1 MNPAP
6 AFRRNPSVMGVA
18 RGALTAALV
27 AACALGLS
35 SAAAAGPPPNFIE
48 TTVATG
54 LTRPTA
60 MFWDNSARLWITEQ
74 GGTLRVI
81 HKGELLPTPFVS
93 LTVDATTERGLLGIA
108 FDPSFGQNHYVYVY
122 YTVPGTPAH
131 NRVSRFT
138 ANGEVAVPGSEQVI
152 FDLEPLG
159 TAVTH
164 NGGAIHFGRDGK
176 LYIAVGDNEQHALA
190 RLLTSEFGKI
200 LRINPDGTI
209 PTDNPFYAQA
219 TGNNRAIW
227 ALGFRNPYTFAFQP
241 GSSRMFINDVGAHKW
256 EEINDG
262 IAGSNYGWPDSEG
275 YTTNPAFRSPI
286 YAYAHGLNDTPP
298 CAIVGGTFYNPKN
311 ASFPAQYVGG
321 YFFSDF
327 CAGWIK
333 ILDPRNG
340 NAISDFATTPSNVV
354 DLQVG
359 PDGSLYYLAR
369 NSRIVRRISYL
380 GQPTLAQSQPT
391 TGIASGGA
399 SVKLR
404 GTYLAG
410 ATSVTFNGKPAPF
423 TVVLDTWVRTSVPPG
438 ATTGKIAVTTP
449 AGTAMT
455 PNDFTVTQT
464 VTGFSPPNGPAGTP
478 VTISGQGFASVTAV
492 TFNGRPASYSVVSPI
507 EIDATVPAGATTG
520 KILVRT
526 TVGRTPSEA
535 SFVVP

>member
-1 MNPAP
+1 M
-6 AFRRNPSVMGVA
+6 SVA
-18 RGALTAALV
+18 RGAVTAALV
-27 AACALGLS
+27 AACALALS
-35 SAAAAGPPPNFIE
+35 SAAGAGPPPNFIE

-93 LTVDATTERGLLGIA
+93 LTVDSTKERGLLGVA
-108 FDPSFGQNHYVYVY
+108 FDPNFGQNHFVYVH

-138 ANGEVAVPGSEQVI
+138 ANGEVAVPGSEHVT

-159 TAVTH
+159 TAGTH
-164 NGGAIHFGRDGK
+164 NGGAIHFGRDMK

-190 RLLTSEFGKI
+190 RQLNSEFGKI
-200 LRINPDGTI
+200 LRINSDGTI
-209 PTDNPFYAQA
+209 PTDNPFYSQT
-219 TGNNRAIW
+219 TGDDRAIW
-227 ALGFRNPYTFAFQP
+227 ALGLRNPFTFAFQP
-241 GSSRMFINDVGAHKW
+241 GSSRMFINDVGAHHW

-262 IAGSNYGWPDSEG
+262 IAGSNYGWPNTEG
-275 YTTNPAFRSPI
+275 PTTNPAFRSPI
-286 YAYAHGLNDTPP
+286 YAYQHGPNDTPP

-311 ASFPAQYVGG
+311 ANFPVQYVGD

-333 ILDPRNG
+333 VLDPKNG
-340 NAISDFATTPSNVV
+340 NAVSDFATTPTNVV

-369 NSRIVRRISYL
+369 NSNQVTRISYL
-380 GQPTLAQSQPT
+380 GQPTLKAPQPT
-391 TGIASGGA
+391 SGIASGGA
-399 SVKLR
+399 SVKLQ

-410 ATSVTFNGKPAPF
+410 TTSVTFNGRPAPF
-423 TVVLDTWVRTSVPPG
+423 TVALDNWVRTSVPPG
-438 ATTGKIAVTTP
+438 ATSGRIEVTTP
-449 AGTAMT
+449 AGTAQT
-455 PNDFTVTQT
+455 PVDYNVTQS
-464 VTGFSPPNGPAGTP
+464 VTGFTPASGPVGTT
-478 VTISGQGFASVTAV
+478 VTIDGVGFSSVKAV
-492 TFNGRPASYSVVSPI
+492 TFNGKVGSFSVISPT
-507 EIDATVPAGATTG
+507 EIQATVPPGATTG

-526 TVGRTPSEA
+526 TVGRTPSDA
-535 SFVVP
+535 SFTVS

>member
-1 MNPAP
+1 MRAH
-6 AFRRNPSVMGVA
+6 
-18 RGALTAALV
+18 GAAAATVL
-27 AACALGLS
+27 ALGCALGLV
-35 SAAAAGPPPNFIE
+35 SAAGAGPPPNFID
-48 TTVATG
+48 TLVASG
-54 LTRPTA
+54 LTRATA
-60 MFWDNSARLWITEQ
+60 MSWDMDGRLWVAEQ

-93 LTVDATTERGLLGIA
+93 LTVDSATERGLLGVA
-108 FDPSFGQNHYVYVY
+108 FDPIFGQNHYVYAY

-152 FDLEPLG
+152 FDIDPLG
-159 TAVTH
+159 PALTH
-164 NGGAIHFGRDGK
+164 NGGAIHFGKDGK
-176 LYIAVGDNEQHALA
+176 LYIAVGDNQQNAKVRQLDS
-190 RLLTSEFGKI
+190 LLGKM

-209 PTDNPFYAQA
+209 PTDNPFYSQT

-227 ALGFRNPYTFAFQP
+227 ALGFRNPFTFAFKR
-241 GSSRMFINDVGAHKW
+241 GSSRMFVNDVGAHKW

-275 YTTNPAFRSPI
+275 YTTNPAFRSPL
-286 YAYAHGLNDTPP
+286 YAYAHGPNDTPP
-298 CAIVGGTFYNPKN
+298 CAIVGGAFYNPKV
-311 ASFPAQYVGG
+311 ASFPAAYVGD
-321 YFFSDF
+321 YFFQDF
-327 CAGWIK
+327 CSGWIHV
-333 ILDPRNG
+333 LDPSNG
-340 NAISDFATTPSNVV
+340 NTVADFATGLTQPV
-354 DLQVG
+354 DLQLG
-359 PDGSLYYLAR
+359 PDGSLYYLQRAG
-369 NSRIVRRISYL
+369 NVHRISYL

-410 ATSVTFNGKPAPF
+410 ASSVTFNGKPAPF
-423 TVVLDTWVRTSVPPG
+423 TVVLDNWVRTVVPPG
-438 ATTGKIAVTTP
+438 ATTGKIEVTTP

-492 TFNGRPASYSVVSPI
+492 RFNGKPASYTVVSPI